1 MRFDK
6 LTMKFQQ
13 AIQDAQSLCL
23 EMSHSAIEPE
33 HLLKTLLD
41 QKNSSIEEL
50 LKQSKIKI
58 DLLNQLLMSRFDQLA
73 KVSSVNGDVALSRE
87 LSRLMNLCE
96 LCAKKKGDDFIASE
110 TFIEALMQD
119 NTTPCVKILK
129 EAGLKDKNLKKAIEE
144 LRSGSNVQSQNEE
157 EHRKSLEKFTIDL
170 TERAIKGELDPVIG
184 RDGEIRRTIQILQR
198 RTKNNPVIIGE
209 PGVGKTAVVEGLAQR
224 IINQEVP
231 EGLMDKKVLVLD
243 LGSLVAGT
251 KFRGEFEERLKALL
265 TELSSKQSEVILF
278 IDEIHMLVGA
288 GKSEGG
294 MDASNLLKP
303 ALARGELHC
312 VGATTL
318 EEYREY
324 IEKDSALE
332 RRFQKLI
339 IQEPSLDD
347 TIAILRGLK
356 ERYEI
361 HHGVQ
366 IMDQAL
372 ISAAELSMRYISDR
386 QLPDK
391 AIDLIDEA
399 ASSLKM
405 AIDSKPEKLDKI
417 ERSLITMKMQREALQ
432 KEKSENAQKQL
443 DELEKKIHT
452 KQKEYSELE
461 QVWATEKELLFGAAS
476 VNEKLEK
483 AKIDF
488 EIARRNG
495 DLAQMS
501 QLQYGLIPRLEEQ
514 LKQSTSQKDH
524 KFSLVRNRVQAED
537 IAEVVSKATGIMA
550 SKMIE
555 SEKDKI
561 LRMFDILSTTVKGQ
575 DAAVRAI
582 CDSIARARSGIAR
595 QDQPLGSF
603 LFLGP
608 TGVGKTELC
617 KQLAQFLFD
626 SKEKMI
632 RLDMSEYMEKH
643 AVARLIGAPPGY
655 VGFDQGGYLTEKV
668 RRNPFSV
675 ILFDEIEK
683 GHPDIFNLFLQVLD
697 DGRLTD
703 SRGRTVD
710 FKNTVIVMTSNIGSD
725 EIQNFSS
732 NDEGSSDLDKKLND
746 KLLSVFRPEFINRI
760 DEKIVFNPM
769 TKEVISQ
776 IVEIQLLDLNS
787 RLEKKDI
794 HINFS
799 SAVKDFIIEQ
809 GFEPAYGA
817 RPLKRAIRR
826 HIENPL
832 AQYLL
837 SQAKIEK
844 INLNIEIVNDKANF
858 IPVK

>member
-6 LTMKFQQ
+6 LTLKFQQ
-13 AIQDAQSLCL
+13 ALQDAQSLCL
-23 EMSHSAIEPE
+23 EMSHAAIEPE
-33 HLLKTLLD
+33 HLLKSLLD
-41 QKNSSIEEL
+41 QETGSVEVL
-50 LKQSKIKI
+50 LKKAHVRS
-58 DLLNQLLMSRFDQLA
+58 DTLNVLLNNRFDQLA
-73 KVSSVNGDVALSRE
+73 KLSQVDGEVSLSRE
-87 LSRLMNLCE
+87 LARLINLCE
-96 LCAKKKGDDFIASE
+96 VIAKKHGDEFIASE

-119 NTTPCVKILK
+119 NTTACVKILI
-129 EAGLKDKNLKKAIEE
+129 EAGLTKKNLGKAIDE
-144 LRSGSNVQSQNEE
+144 LRQGASVKSQNAE
-157 EHRKSLEKFTIDL
+157 EHRQSLERFTIDL
-170 TERAIKGELDPVIG
+170 TERAAQGQLDPVIG
-184 RDGEIRRTIQILQR
+184 RDSEIRRTIQILQR

-209 PGVGKTAVVEGLAQR
+209 PGVGKTAIVEGLAQR

-231 EGLMDKKVLVLD
+231 EGLIDKKVLVLD

-265 TELSSKQSEVILF
+265 NDLSAQQNDVILF
-278 IDEIHMLVGA
+278 IDELHMLVGA
-288 GKSEGG
+288 GKTEGG

-303 ALARGELHC
+303 ALARGDLHC

-339 IQEPSLDD
+339 VNEPSLDD
-347 TIAILRGLK
+347 TVAILRGLK

-366 IMDQAL
+366 IMDSAL
-372 ISAAELSMRYISDR
+372 IAAAELSMRYISDR

-391 AIDLIDEA
+391 AIDLVDEA
-399 ASSLKM
+399 ASSLRM

-432 KEKSENAQKQL
+432 KEKSDCAREQK
-443 DELEKKIHT
+443 DELEKKIQA
-452 KQKEYSELE
+452 KQKEYNQLE
-461 QVWATEKELLFGAAS
+461 QIWASEKELLFGTAT
-476 VNEKLEK
+476 VKEKLEK
-483 AKIDF
+483 AKADF
-488 EIARRNG
+488 DIARRNG

-501 QLQYGLIPRLEEQ
+501 QLQYGMIPKLEKQLEQ
-514 LKQSTSQKDH
+514 SVTGKKQ
-524 KFSLVRNRVQAED
+524 KFTLVRNCVSYED

-561 LRMFDILSTTVKGQ
+561 LRMNDILSSAVKGQ
-575 DAAVRAI
+575 EKAVKAI

-595 QDQPLGSF
+595 EDQPLGSF

-617 KQLAQFLFD
+617 KQLAHFLFD
-626 SKEKMI
+626 STDKMI

-683 GHPDIFNLFLQVLD
+683 GHPDVFNLFLQVLD

-710 FKNTVIVMTSNIGSD
+710 FKNTVIVMTSNIGS
-725 EIQNFSS
+725 EQIQKSPDNL
-732 NDEGSSDLDKKLND
+732 EQVLNE
-746 KLLSVFRPEFINRI
+746 KLLTVFRPEFINRI
-760 DEKIVFNPM
+760 DERIIFNPM
-769 TKEVISQ
+769 TQEVISE
-776 IVEIQLLDLNS
+776 IVEIQLEELNQ
-787 RLEKKDI
+787 RLGKKDI
-794 HINFS
+794 TLNFS
-799 SAVKDFIIEQ
+799 KEVKEFIVEK
-809 GFEPAYGA
+809 GFEPLYGA
-817 RPLKRAIRR
+817 RPLKRAIRKYV
-826 HIENPL
+826 ENPL
-832 AQYLL
+832 AQYIL
-837 SQAKIEK
+837 SMPAQEK
-844 INLNIEIVNDKANF
+844 RVLILSLDNDKITF
-858 IPVK
+858 EEGS